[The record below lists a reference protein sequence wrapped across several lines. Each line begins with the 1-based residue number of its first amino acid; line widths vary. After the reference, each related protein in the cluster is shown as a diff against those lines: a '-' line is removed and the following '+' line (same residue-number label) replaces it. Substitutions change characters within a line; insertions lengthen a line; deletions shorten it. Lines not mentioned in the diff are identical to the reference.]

1 MGGAPTF
8 SIAGAYFPAWMV
20 CLCLGIAS
28 SLLGRVV
35 FIAIGIDRL
44 LPLKFAVY
52 VSLGLLA
59 GLAIWLWFF
68 QQ

>member
-20 CLCLGIAS
+20 CLVLGIAS
-28 SLLGRVV
+28 SLLGRTV
-35 FIAIGIDRL
+35 FIALGIDRL
-44 LPLKFAVY
+44 LPLKFGVY
-52 VSLGLLA
+52 VCLGLLA
-59 GLAIWLWFF
+59 GLAVWLWYF